1 MSLQYNRYRLH
12 MGFSNALPPSVIA
25 HGALPDPIVVLYAP
39 RAALSPSQDLTPW
52 EPGPGEL
59 YFECEFITD
68 GAAGGTSN
76 RHIFKSTYCQKIPL
90 PDSRLSINMVGFE
103 QLKVSPNPGN
113 YRLQVTGY
121 RSREGMDP
129 IAIESLSSGPIEV
142 LSKISGSRRA
152 T

>member
-1 MSLQYNRYRLH
+1 
-12 MGFSNALPPSVIA
+12 
-25 HGALPDPIVVLYAP
+25 VVLYAP

-103 QLKVSPNPGN
+103 QLKVSPRPQTPEITDSKLRDIARVKEWTRLRSKVFHQVQSKYLVKFRVPGVLHREAIAVGED
-113 YRLQVTGY
+113 RLIFHG
-121 RSREGMDP
+121 
-129 IAIESLSSGPIEV
+129 
-142 LSKISGSRRA
+142 
-152 T
+152 